1 MRNVILF
8 FIFLTPLCATIT
20 LHQTVNVGVLSF
32 RPIDENQKIWKTLK
46 DEVHASNPLLDLN
59 ITSGSLEEIEKLTEK
74 NLLDF
79 VVVHPAAFVEMEYKY
94 GISNIASIVRET
106 TSVGNHLTTYGGVIV
121 ALSNRHDVHTL
132 LDVRGKT
139 IATTHKEGFAAML
152 MQQETFSQAG
162 IDILREC
169 KMLYT
174 GQPLDSVIDALR
186 EGKADIAFVRTG
198 YIEEMISKGKLKKSE
213 LTIINPRKEK
223 NFPYLLS
230 TKLYPEWA
238 VASTLRPSADTIK
251 AFTIALYQ
259 IHTDDSKDFHEFS
272 IPLSNQAARE
282 LMQKFHVYPFDNLHA
297 LEDML
302 KKYTIPL
309 VVFFAL
315 LTIGSLLFTFYYFLS
330 KRRVFKQ
337 AKQIELILATASDGI
352 HVHDTKGNL
361 ILFSDSFAQMLGYT
375 RDETAK
381 LNIYDWD
388 KHIDPDKI
396 TDTMESFQDKT
407 LKFETKHLRKNG
419 TELDVEIH
427 AKGITLDGNPY
438 VFASARD
445 ITHQKE
451 NQSRL
456 LEEKNRFDHLAHHDP
471 LTGLPNRLSLI
482 EKLEDKI
489 SHYSDHPFALMFL
502 DLDSFKEINDSFGHR
517 FGDQLLMMFAQLL
530 RNMLPDD
537 TFIVRTGGDEF
548 VILLMCKEKKDQ
560 IQQLMQHLIQKL
572 NDPFNI
578 DLIDVYITASI
589 GIAIYPHDGST
600 HEELLQKADA
610 AMYNAKNIGKNTYSF
625 YNTQFTEKALQRT
638 TLSTQLKKAIQNNE
652 LELYFQPQVDVHTG
666 HIIGAEALMRWSTPD
681 GMIPPSLFIPIAE
694 ESGLILEIGR
704 FALIQGCS
712 TAVSLSNEEMLHGRI
727 AINVSARQLVHLDFL
742 ATLDDVITLTQ
753 CNPQYIELEI
763 TESSI
768 LENPEKIIALLS
780 VIKSKGFNISIDDF
794 GTGYSSLSYLKNLP
808 IDKLKI
814 DQSFIRNITHEH
826 KNQTIVKT
834 IIALAK
840 GLGMSVLAEGVE
852 TEDEMLFLRNN
863 GIDSIQGYYY
873 HKPMKIDSFR
883 EIVNPF
889 R

>member
-1 MRNVILF
+1 MQQLILL
-8 FIFLTPLCATIT
+8 FIFFTSLFATTT
-20 LHQTVNVGVLSF
+20 LHQTINVGVLSF
-32 RPIDENQKIWKTLK
+32 RPLDENQKIWKPLK
-46 DEVHASNPLLDLN
+46 DEVHAFNPFLDLN

-74 NLLDF
+74 NSLDF

-94 GISNIASIVRET
+94 GISNIASIVRES
-106 TSVGNHLTTYGGVIV
+106 TSNGNHLTTYGGVIV

-139 IATTHKEGFAAML
+139 IVTTYKEGFAAML
-152 MQQETFSQAG
+152 MQQETLSEVG
-162 IDILREC
+162 IDILRDC

-174 GQPLDSVIDALR
+174 GQPSDTVIDALR
-186 EGKADIAFVRTG
+186 AGKADIAFVRTG
-198 YIEEMISKGKLKKSE
+198 YIEEMISKGKLTEAE
-213 LTIINPRKEK
+213 LTIINPQKEK
-223 NFPYLLS
+223 NFPFLLS

-238 VASTLRPSADTIK
+238 VASTPRPSADTIK
-251 AFTIALYQ
+251 EFTIALYQ

-282 LMQKFHVYPFDNLHA
+282 LMQKFHVYPFDTASTLQ
-297 LEDML
+297 DTL
-302 KKYTIPL
+302 KKYSIALIT
-309 VVFFAL
+309 FFAL
-315 LTIGSLLFTFYYFLS
+315 LAIGSVLFTLYYFLS

-352 HVHDTKGNL
+352 HVHDAKGNL

-381 LNIYDWD
+381 LTVYDWD
-388 KHIDPDKI
+388 KHFDPKKI
-396 TDTMESFQDKT
+396 TDMMESIRDKT
-407 LKFETKHLRKNG
+407 IKFETKHLRKNG

-427 AKGITLDGNPY
+427 SKGIIINGNHY
-438 VFASARD
+438 IFASARD

-451 NQSRL
+451 DQNRL

-482 EKLEDKI
+482 EKMEDKI

-502 DLDSFKEINDSFGHR
+502 DLDGFKEINDSFGHR
-517 FGDQLLMMFAQLL
+517 FGDQLLVLFSKLL
-530 RNMLPDD
+530 QNLLPED

-548 VILLMCKEKKDQ
+548 VILMMCKENKGQ
-560 IQQLMQHLIQKL
+560 IEQLLLHLIQKL

-589 GIAIYPHDGST
+589 GIAIYPQDGSN

-625 YNTQFTEKALQRT
+625 YNTLFTEKALQRT
-638 TLSTQLKKAIQNNE
+638 ILSTQLKKAIHNNE
-652 LELYFQPQVDVHTG
+652 LELYFQPQVDVDTG
-666 HIIGAEALMRWSTPD
+666 NIIGAEALMRWMTQN
-681 GMIPPSLFIPIAE
+681 GMIPPSVFIPIAE
-694 ESGLILEIGR
+694 ESGLILEVGK
-704 FALIQGCS
+704 FALMQGCS
-712 TAVSLSNEEMLHGRI
+712 TAVALSNEEMLHGRI
-727 AINVSARQLVHLDFL
+727 AINVSARQLAHLDFL
-742 ATLDDVITLTQ
+742 ATLDDVLKVTQ

-768 LENPEKIIALLS
+768 LENPEKMIALLS

-834 IIALAK
+834 IISLAK

-873 HKPMKIDSFR
+873 HKPMKIDAFR
-883 EIVNPF
+883 KILK
-889 R
+889 

>member
-1 MRNVILF
+1 MQQLILL
-8 FIFLTPLCATIT
+8 FIFFTSLFATTT
-20 LHQTVNVGVLSF
+20 LHQTINVGVLSF
-32 RPIDENQKIWKTLK
+32 RPLDENQKIWKPLK
-46 DEVHASNPLLDLN
+46 DEVHAFNPFLDLN

-74 NLLDF
+74 NSLDF

-94 GISNIASIVRET
+94 GISNIASIVRES
-106 TSVGNHLTTYGGVIV
+106 TSNGNHLTTYGGVIV

-139 IATTHKEGFAAML
+139 IVTTYKEGFAAML
-152 MQQETFSQAG
+152 MQQETLSEVG
-162 IDILREC
+162 IDILRDC

-174 GQPLDSVIDALR
+174 GQPSDTVIDALR
-186 EGKADIAFVRTG
+186 AGKADIAFVRTG
-198 YIEEMISKGKLKKSE
+198 YIEEMISKGKLTEAE
-213 LTIINPRKEK
+213 LTIINPQKEK
-223 NFPYLLS
+223 NFPFLLS

-238 VASTLRPSADTIK
+238 VASTPRPSADTIK
-251 AFTIALYQ
+251 EFTIALYQ

-282 LMQKFHVYPFDNLHA
+282 LMQKFHVYPFDTASTLQ
-297 LEDML
+297 DTL
-302 KKYTIPL
+302 KKYSIALIT
-309 VVFFAL
+309 FFAL
-315 LTIGSLLFTFYYFLS
+315 LAIGSVLFTLYYFLS

-375 RDETAK
+375 RDVTAK
-381 LNIYDWD
+381 LTVYDWD
-388 KHIDPDKI
+388 KHFDPKKI
-396 TDTMESFQDKT
+396 TDTMESIRDKT
-407 LKFETKHLRKNG
+407 IKFETKHLRKNG
-419 TELDVEIH
+419 TEFDVEIH
-427 AKGITLDGNPY
+427 AKGIIINGNHY
-438 VFASARD
+438 IFASARD

-451 NQSRL
+451 DQNRL

-482 EKLEDKI
+482 EDMEDKI

-517 FGDQLLMMFAQLL
+517 FGDQLLVLFSKLL
-530 RNMLPDD
+530 QNLLPDD

-548 VILLMCKEKKDQ
+548 VILMMCKENKGQ
-560 IQQLMQHLIQKL
+560 IEQLLLHLIQKL

-589 GIAIYPHDGST
+589 GIAIYPQDGST

-625 YNTQFTEKALQRT
+625 YNTLFTEKALQRT
-638 TLSTQLKKAIQNNE
+638 ILSTQLKKAIHNNE
-652 LELYFQPQVDVHTG
+652 LELYFQPQVDVDTG
-666 HIIGAEALMRWSTPD
+666 NIIGAEALMRWMTQN
-681 GMIPPSLFIPIAE
+681 GMIPPSVFIPIAE
-694 ESGLILEIGR
+694 ESGLILEVGK
-704 FALIQGCS
+704 FALMQGCS
-712 TAVSLSNEEMLHGRI
+712 TAVALSNEEMLHGRI
-727 AINVSARQLVHLDFL
+727 AINVSARQLAHLDFL
-742 ATLDDVITLTQ
+742 ATLDDVLKVTQ

-768 LENPEKIIALLS
+768 LENPEKMIALLS

-834 IIALAK
+834 IISLAK

-873 HKPMKIDSFR
+873 HKPMKIDAFR
-883 EIVNPF
+883 KILK
-889 R
+889 

>member
-1 MRNVILF
+1 MQKVI
-8 FIFLTPLCATIT
+8 FIFIFFTSLLANTSP
-20 LHQTVNVGVLSF
+20 HQTLNVGVLSF
-32 RPIDENQKIWKTLK
+32 RPIDENQKVWQTLV
-46 DEVHASNPLLDLN
+46 DEVHKSNPSLDLN
-59 ITSGSLEEIEKLTEK
+59 ITSGSLEVIEKLTEK
-74 NLLDF
+74 NSLDF
-79 VVVHPAAFVEMEYKY
+79 VVVHPAAFVEMEQKY

-106 TSVGNHLTTYGGVIV
+106 TSNGNHLTTYGGVIV
-121 ALSNRHDVHTL
+121 TLSKRHDIHTL

-152 MQQETFSQAG
+152 MQQETLSQEG
-162 IDILREC
+162 IDIHRDC

-174 GQPLDSVIDALR
+174 GQPTNTVMDALR
-186 EGKADIAFVRTG
+186 NGSADVGFVRTG
-198 YIEEMISKGKLKKSE
+198 YIEEMISKGKLKEGE
-213 LTIINPRKEK
+213 LTVINPRKEK

-238 VASTLRPSADTIK
+238 VASTSRPSADTIK

-259 IHTDDSKDFHEFS
+259 IHTDKSEDFHEFS

-282 LMQKFHVYPFDNLHA
+282 LMQKFHVYPFDTTSTLH
-297 LEDML
+297 DIL
-302 KKYTIPL
+302 KKYSIALIP
-309 VVFFAL
+309 FFAL
-315 LTIGSLLFTFYYFLS
+315 LTIGSVLFTLYYFLS

-352 HVHDTKGNL
+352 HVHDTKGKL
-361 ILFSDSFAQMLGYT
+361 ILFSDSFAQMLGYS
-375 RDETAK
+375 RDETAE
-381 LNIYDWD
+381 LSVYDWD
-388 KHIDPDKI
+388 KHFDPKKI
-396 TDTMESFQDKT
+396 TDMMESIRDKT

-419 TELDVEIH
+419 TELDVEIYS
-427 AKGITLDGNPY
+427 KGMILDGKPY

-445 ITHQKE
+445 ITQQKE
-451 NQSRL
+451 DQNRL

-489 SHYSDHPFALMFL
+489 LHYSDHPFALMFL
-502 DLDSFKEINDSFGHR
+502 DLDGFKEINDSFGHR
-517 FGDQLLMMFAQLL
+517 FGDQLLILFAQLL
-530 RNMLPDD
+530 QNILPED

-548 VILLMCKEKKDQ
+548 VILLMCKENKDQ
-560 IQQLMQHLIQKL
+560 IQQLMQRLIQKL
-572 NDPFNI
+572 NDSFNV
-578 DLIDVYITASI
+578 DQVDVYITASI
-589 GIAIYPHDGST
+589 GIALYPHDSSN

-625 YNTQFTEKALQRT
+625 YNTKFTEKARQRT
-638 TLSTQLKKAIQNNE
+638 TLTTQLKKAIQNNE
-652 LELYFQPQVDVHTG
+652 LELYFQPQVDVYTG

-694 ESGLILEIGR
+694 ESGLILEVGR
-704 FALIQGCS
+704 FALIQGCRV
-712 TAVSLSNEEMLHGRI
+712 AVSLSKEEILHGRI
-727 AINVSARQLVHLDFL
+727 AINVSARQLTHLDFL
-742 ATLDDVITLTQ
+742 ATLDDIIALTQ

-768 LENPEKIIALLS
+768 LENPEKMIALLS

-834 IIALAK
+834 IISLAK

-852 TEDEMLFLRNN
+852 TEDELGFLKEN
-863 GIDSIQGYYY
+863 GIDLIQGYYY
-873 HKPMKIDSFR
+873 HKPMKIDAFR
-883 EIVNPF
+883 KILK
-889 R
+889 

>member
-1 MRNVILF
+1 MIRKVIFIFILF
-8 FIFLTPLCATIT
+8 TSLHANSTS
-20 LHQTVNVGVLSF
+20 HQTLNIGVLSF
-32 RPIDENQKIWKTLK
+32 RPIGENQKIWQPLI
-46 DEVHASNPLLDLN
+46 DEVHKSNPSLDVN
-59 ITSGSLEEIEKLTEK
+59 ITSGSLEEVKKLTEK
-74 NLLDF
+74 NSLDF

-106 TSVGNHLTTYGGVIV
+106 KVKGHQLTTYGGVIV

-139 IATTHKEGFAAML
+139 IATTHKQGFAAML
-152 MQQETFSQAG
+152 MQQETLSEVG
-162 IDILREC
+162 IDILHDC
-169 KMLYT
+169 KMIYT
-174 GQPLDSVIDALR
+174 GQSSDTVIDALR
-186 EGKADIAFVRTG
+186 NGSADIGFVRTG
-198 YIEEMISKGKLKKSE
+198 YIEEMISKGKLKEAE
-213 LTIINPRKEK
+213 LTIINPQKEK

-238 VASTLRPSADTIK
+238 VASTSRPSADTIK

-282 LMQKFHVYPFDNLHA
+282 LMQKFHVYPFDGTSTLQ
-297 LEDML
+297 DTL
-302 KKYTIPL
+302 KKYSIALIT
-309 VVFFAL
+309 FFAL
-315 LTIGSLLFTFYYFLS
+315 LAIGSVLFTLYYFLS
-330 KRRVFKQ
+330 KRKAFKQ

-352 HVHDTKGNL
+352 HVHDAKGNL

-381 LNIYDWD
+381 LTIYDWD
-388 KHIDPDKI
+388 KHFDPKKI
-396 TDTMESFQDKT
+396 TDTMESIRDKT
-407 LKFETKHLRKNG
+407 IKFETKHLRKNG
-419 TELDVEIH
+419 TEFDVEIH
-427 AKGITLDGNPY
+427 AKGIMINGNHY
-438 VFASARD
+438 IFASARD

-451 NQSRL
+451 NQNRL

-482 EKLEDKI
+482 EKMEDKI
-489 SHYSDHPFALMFL
+489 SHYGEHPFALMFL
-502 DLDSFKEINDSFGHR
+502 DLDGFKEINDSFGHR
-517 FGDQLLMMFAQLL
+517 FGDQLLILFSQLL
-530 RNMLPDD
+530 RNLLPDD

-560 IQQLMQHLIQKL
+560 IQQLMQHLIHKL

-589 GIAIYPHDGST
+589 GIAIYPQDGSN

-652 LELYFQPQVDVHTG
+652 LELYFQPQVDVDTG
-666 HIIGAEALMRWSTPD
+666 NIIGAEALMRWMTSN
-681 GMIPPSLFIPIAE
+681 GMIPPSVFIPIAE
-694 ESGLILEIGR
+694 ESGLILEVGK
-704 FALIQGCS
+704 FALMQGCS

-727 AINVSARQLVHLDFL
+727 AINVSARQLAHLDFL
-742 ATLDDVITLTQ
+742 ATLDDVIKLTQ

-768 LENPEKIIALLS
+768 LENPEKMIALLS

-834 IIALAK
+834 IISLAK

-852 TEDEMLFLRNN
+852 TEDEMQFLRNN

-873 HKPMKIDSFR
+873 HKPMKIDAFR
-883 EIVNPF
+883 ELLK
-889 R
+889 

>member
-1 MRNVILF
+1 MQQLILL
-8 FIFLTPLCATIT
+8 FIFFTSLFATTT
-20 LHQTVNVGVLSF
+20 LHQTINVGVLSF
-32 RPIDENQKIWKTLK
+32 RPLDENQKIWKPLK
-46 DEVHASNPLLDLN
+46 DEVHAFNPFLDLN

-74 NLLDF
+74 NSLDF

-94 GISNIASIVRET
+94 GISNIASIVRES
-106 TSVGNHLTTYGGVIV
+106 TSNGNHLTTYGGVIV

-139 IATTHKEGFAAML
+139 IVTTYKEGFAAML
-152 MQQETFSQAG
+152 MQQETLSEVG
-162 IDILREC
+162 IDILRDC

-174 GQPLDSVIDALR
+174 GQPSDTVIDALR
-186 EGKADIAFVRTG
+186 AGKADIAFVRTG
-198 YIEEMISKGKLKKSE
+198 YIEEMISKGKLTEAE
-213 LTIINPRKEK
+213 LTIINPQKEK
-223 NFPYLLS
+223 NFPFLLS

-238 VASTLRPSADTIK
+238 VASTPRPSADTIK
-251 AFTIALYQ
+251 EFTIALYQ

-282 LMQKFHVYPFDNLHA
+282 LMQKFHVYPFDTASTLQ
-297 LEDML
+297 DTL
-302 KKYTIPL
+302 KKYSIVLIT
-309 VVFFAL
+309 FFAL
-315 LTIGSLLFTFYYFLS
+315 LAIGSVLFTLYYFLS

-381 LNIYDWD
+381 LTVYDWD
-388 KHIDPDKI
+388 KHFDPKKI
-396 TDTMESFQDKT
+396 TDMMESIRDKT
-407 LKFETKHLRKNG
+407 IKFETKHLRKNG
-419 TELDVEIH
+419 TEFDVEIH
-427 AKGITLDGNPY
+427 SKGIIINGNHY
-438 VFASARD
+438 IFASARD

-451 NQSRL
+451 DQNRL

-482 EKLEDKI
+482 EDMEDKI

-517 FGDQLLMMFAQLL
+517 FGDQLLVLFSKLL
-530 RNMLPDD
+530 QNLLPDD

-548 VILLMCKEKKDQ
+548 VILMMCKENKGQ
-560 IQQLMQHLIQKL
+560 IEQLLLHLIQKL

-589 GIAIYPHDGST
+589 GIAIYPQDGST

-625 YNTQFTEKALQRT
+625 YNTLFTEKALQRT
-638 TLSTQLKKAIQNNE
+638 ILSTQLKKAIHNNE
-652 LELYFQPQVDVHTG
+652 LELYFQPQVDVDTG
-666 HIIGAEALMRWSTPD
+666 NIIGAEALMRWMTQN
-681 GMIPPSLFIPIAE
+681 GMIPPSVFIPIAE
-694 ESGLILEIGR
+694 ESGLILEVGK
-704 FALIQGCS
+704 FALMQGCS
-712 TAVSLSNEEMLHGRI
+712 TAVALSNEEMLHGRI
-727 AINVSARQLVHLDFL
+727 AINVSARQLAHLDFL
-742 ATLDDVITLTQ
+742 ATLDDVLKVTQ

-768 LENPEKIIALLS
+768 LENPEKMIALLS

-834 IIALAK
+834 IISLAK

-873 HKPMKIDSFR
+873 HKPMKIDAFR
-883 EIVNPF
+883 KILK
-889 R
+889 

>member
-1 MRNVILF
+1 MIRKVIFIFILF
-8 FIFLTPLCATIT
+8 TS
-20 LHQTVNVGVLSF
+20 LHANSTSHQILNVGILSF
-32 RPIDENQKIWKTLK
+32 RPIGENQKIWQPLI
-46 DEVHASNPLLDLN
+46 DEVYKSNPSLDVN

-74 NLLDF
+74 NSLDF

-106 TSVGNHLTTYGGVIV
+106 TSSDNHLTKYGGVIV

-139 IATTHKEGFAAML
+139 IATTHKEGFASML
-152 MQQETFSQAG
+152 MQQETLSQVG
-162 IDILREC
+162 INILRDC

-174 GQPLDSVIDALR
+174 GQPSDTVIDALR
-186 EGKADIAFVRTG
+186 KGKADIAFVRTG
-198 YIEEMISKGKLKKSE
+198 YIEEMMSKGKLKEGE
-213 LTIINPRKEK
+213 LTIINPQKEK

-238 VASTLRPSADTIK
+238 VASTSRPTAETIK

-259 IHTDDSKDFHEFS
+259 VHTDNSKDFHEFS

-282 LMQKFHVYPFDNLHA
+282 LMQKFHVYPFDTSSTLQ
-297 LEDML
+297 DTL
-302 KKYTIPL
+302 KKYSIALIT
-309 VVFFAL
+309 FSAL
-315 LTIGSLLFTFYYFLS
+315 LAIGSVLFTLYYFLS
-330 KRRVFKQ
+330 KRKAFKQ
-337 AKQIELILATASDGI
+337 AKQIELILSTATDGI
-352 HVHDTKGNL
+352 HVHDKSGNL
-361 ILFSDSFAQMLGYT
+361 FLFSDSFAKMHGYT
-375 RDETAK
+375 RDEIAK
-381 LNIYDWD
+381 LRIYDLNTFFD
-388 KHIDPDKI
+388 PSKIDQMIREMK
-396 TDTMESFQDKT
+396 DKT
-407 LKFETKHLRKNG
+407 LILETKHTRKNG
-419 TELDVEIH
+419 EMFDVEIH
-427 AKGITLDGNPY
+427 ATEINLNGKEYIY
-438 VFASARD
+438 ASVRD

-451 NQSRL
+451 DQNRI

-482 EKLEDKI
+482 EKMEDKI
-489 SHYSDHPFALMFL
+489 FHYSDHPFALMFL
-502 DLDSFKEINDSFGHR
+502 DLDGFKEINDSFGHR
-517 FGDQLLMMFAQLL
+517 FGDHLLVLFSELL
-530 RNMLPDD
+530 RNLLPED

-548 VILLMCKEKKDQ
+548 VILLMCKENKGQ
-560 IQQLMQHLIQKL
+560 IEQLLQHLIQKL

-589 GIAIYPHDGST
+589 GIAIYPQDGSN

-625 YNTQFTEKALQRT
+625 YNTLFTEKALQRT

-652 LELYFQPQVDVHTG
+652 LELYFQPQVDIDTG
-666 HIIGAEALMRWSTPD
+666 NIIGAEALMRWTTSN
-681 GMIPPSLFIPIAE
+681 GMIPPSVFIPIAE
-694 ESGLILEIGR
+694 ESGLILEVGKL
-704 FALIQGCS
+704 ALMQGFS

-727 AINVSARQLVHLDFL
+727 AINVSARQLAHLDFL
-742 ATLDDVITLTQ
+742 ATLDDVIKLTQ
-753 CNPQYIELEI
+753 CNPQFIELEI

-768 LENPEKIIALLS
+768 LENPEKMIALLS

-834 IIALAK
+834 IISLAK

-852 TEDEMLFLRNN
+852 TEDEMMFLRNN

-873 HKPMKIDSFR
+873 HKPMKIDAFR
-883 EIVNPF
+883 KILK
-889 R
+889 